1 MGVPFRVRGS
11 FLQAVLPVN
20 QELLLDGTFG
30 YTEPPAWYFPVRHV
44 LGAVL
49 IEAWRRGVRSHI
61 ATFSRAA
68 RLIATVSMLQCET

>member
-1 MGVPFRVRGS
+1 
-11 FLQAVLPVN
+11 VLPVN

-49 IEAWRRGVRSHI
+49 IEAGRPAEAEVIYWRRGVRSHI

-68 RLIATVSMLQCET
+68 RLIVTVSMLQCET